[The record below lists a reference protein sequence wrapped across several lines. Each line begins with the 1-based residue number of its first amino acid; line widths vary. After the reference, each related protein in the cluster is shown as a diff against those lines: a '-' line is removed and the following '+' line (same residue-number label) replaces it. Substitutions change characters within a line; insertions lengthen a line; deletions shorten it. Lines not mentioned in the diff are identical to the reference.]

1 MIKIDL
7 GIRGRDPEGTVWSK
21 WLASVMLAM
30 GILLG
35 GGAAASAETRT
46 LKLYFIHTGEKAQIT
61 FKRNGRYDS
70 SGLKQINN
78 FLRDWRRNEPTK
90 MDPRLLDLVWEAY
103 RASGSNDYIH
113 VVSAYRSPATNSMLR
128 SRSKGVAKKSQHM
141 LGKAMDFYLPDVRL
155 KKLREIGLKMQGG
168 GVGYYPTSGSPFVH
182 FDVGNVRHWPK
193 MSRKELV
200 ALFPNGKTLH
210 VPSDGKPLPGFEQA
224 VAAYESRRKSGGA
237 AIALASSR
245 GSSRSGG
252 LLAALF
258 GGGADEEEES
268 GGAVT
273 TAAADDQPAP
283 KPARQQKA
291 APAAPQ
297 KAENPANGQ
306 IRILPPELAR
316 PAEIARPAE
325 EPANPT
331 NETIVAAL
339 PTRDVPLPAVAPRP
353 KTDVGAPLV
362 DLDSNAGPLV
372 ELSKQGAEPAAEVAL
387 NVPLPTRRPAYT
399 LPAELATAQDAL
411 LVASTQAEDL
421 QNAVAVPLPSSRPAD
436 AIASVAMAALPA
448 SMSAVPEAAA
458 YTAPEPAAPVPS
470 ASPLLE
476 TAGFEPA
483 PEEILAAPKVERTAA
498 VAASPKMALAGR
510 APGSDPTAALGGVK
524 TTAKSARP
532 GAADTRPEPKPVV
545 LAAQPR
551 AARWALDGNY
561 IANNTEGTKAPS
573 YANKIVYSAPREVY
587 TAGFQQGEQQLADAK
602 RFTGKA
608 VTFLSVA
615 RFN

>member
-7 GIRGRDPEGTVWSK
+7 GIRGRGPNTTVWSK
-21 WLASVMLAM
+21 WLASAMLAASV
-30 GILLG
+30 LLS
-35 GGAAASAETRT
+35 GASAASAETRT

-61 FKRNGRYDS
+61 YKRNGRYDS
-70 SGLKQINN
+70 GGLKQVNN

-103 RASGSNDYIH
+103 NASGSNDYIH
-113 VVSAYRSPATNSMLR
+113 IVSAYRSPATNSMLR

-168 GVGYYPTSGSPFVH
+168 GVGYYPSSGSPFVH

-210 VPSDGKPLPGFEQA
+210 VPSDGKPLPGFQDA
-224 VAAYESRRKSGGA
+224 VAAYQSRKKSGGT
-237 AIALASSR
+237 AIALASS
-245 GSSRSGG
+245 GGGSRSGG

-258 GGGADEEEES
+258 GGGGADEEEES

-273 TAAADDQPAP
+273 TAAVADEPAP
-283 KPARQQKA
+283 KPTRQQKA
-291 APAAPQ
+291 VEQRPEKPS
-297 KAENPANGQ
+297 NGQ

-316 PAEIARPAE
+316 PAEIAPAA
-325 EPANPT
+325 EPEK
-331 NETIVAAL
+331 ETIVAAL
-339 PTRDVPLPAVAPRP
+339 PTRDVPLPALAPRP

-362 DLDSNAGPLV
+362 DLKGNTGPLV
-372 ELSKQGAEPAAEVAL
+372 ELSPDSVQQAEPETEVAL
-387 NVPLPTRRPAYT
+387 GIPLPTRRPAYT
-399 LPAELATAQDAL
+399 PPAELAPAAQDTL
-411 LVASTQAEDL
+411 LVASTEPSTGVHLA
-421 QNAVAVPLPSSRPAD
+421 AGVPLPPVRPAD
-436 AIASVAMAALPA
+436 TVAAIAVAALPD
-448 SMSAVPEAAA
+448 SVSALPQAAVFA
-458 YTAPEPAAPVPS
+458 APEPVAAKPA
-470 ASPLLE
+470 ASPLPELP
-476 TAGFEPA
+476 GFAAA
-483 PEEILAAPKVERTAA
+483 PEEILVQPKAERTAA
-498 VAASPKMALAGR
+498 LAASPKAALAAR
-510 APGSDPTAALGGVK
+510 APGSDPIAVLSGVK
-524 TTAKSARP
+524 TTAKAARP
-532 GAADTRPEPKPVV
+532 GVKDTKPEPKPVV
-545 LAAQPR
+545 LAAQPK

-573 YANKIVYSAPREVY
+573 YAYKVVYSAPRQVY
-587 TAGFQQGEQQLADAK
+587 TAGFQQSDQQLADAN
-602 RFTGKA
+602 RFSGKA